1 MPKRKDE
8 NEIAYSGL
16 QELLRRDAE
25 RDGIPQPEPAK
36 PEKVASAVEAGRKG
50 GKKGGP
56 ARAASLS
63 PKKRSQI
70 AKKAAKTRW
79 GGSRA

>member
-8 NEIAYSGL
+8 NEIAYHGL
-16 QELLRRDAE
+16 QELIRRDAE
-25 RDGIPQPEPAK
+25 RDEIPQDPPSH
-36 PEKVASAVEAGRKG
+36 PVKVPTAVKAGRLG

-56 ARAASLS
+56 ARAAKLS

-70 AKKAAKTRW
+70 AKKAATVRW
-79 GGSRA
+79 QNRG

>member
-8 NEIAYSGL
+8 NEVAFSTL
-16 QELLRRDAE
+16 QELIRRDAE
-25 RDGIPQPEPAK
+25 RDGRSQEPVK
-36 PEKVASAVEAGRKG
+36 QPEKVPTAVKAGRLG

-56 ARAASLS
+56 ARAAKLS

-70 AKKAAKTRW
+70 AKKAALARW
-79 GGSRA
+79 KIYR